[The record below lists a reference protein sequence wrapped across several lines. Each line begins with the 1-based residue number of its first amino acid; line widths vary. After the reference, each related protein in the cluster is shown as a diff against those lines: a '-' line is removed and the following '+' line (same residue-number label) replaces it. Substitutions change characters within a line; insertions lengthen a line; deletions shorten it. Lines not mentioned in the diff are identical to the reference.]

1 MAARRSRALAKPVK
15 DSGGVQIDCR
25 SDDRRSAPTPR
36 RDEMSTQKRIA
47 VVGTGALGGY
57 VGGYLAK
64 NGQDVTLIDMW
75 PENIEAIRSR
85 GLELDGV
92 TPEEKFTVKNA
103 KTMHLTEVQS
113 LSKQKPID
121 IAFVSVKSYDTEWA
135 TMLIKPYLAPDGY
148 VVSLQNCVNEE
159 KIASIVGWGKTL
171 GIIASVI
178 SVDMHDAARIRRTAA
193 KGGEK
198 HTVFRIG
205 EVHGV
210 VTKRVTELVDM
221 FKVID
226 SAKGT
231 TNLWGER
238 WSKLSQNGMRNG
250 VSALTGLTSPQC
262 DLNPAVRR
270 FAIKLG
276 GEAVRVAEALGF
288 QLEKIGGVKP
298 ELLALAA
305 EGNGDAMAE
314 VEEHM
319 TARAKENPRGDMQRP
334 SMAQDIRKGRRT
346 EIDFMNGFIV
356 DKGKILGIPT
366 PSHEKLVELVRK
378 LQRGEITASASHLE
392 G

>member
-1 MAARRSRALAKPVK
+1 VTA
-15 DSGGVQIDCR
+15 
-25 SDDRRSAPTPR
+25 
-36 RDEMSTQKRIA
+36 QKRIA
-47 VVGTGALGGY
+47 MVGTGALGGY
-57 VGGYLAK
+57 IGGYLTK
-64 NGQDVTLIDMW
+64 NGYDVTMIDMW
-75 PENIEAIRSR
+75 PENIEAMRSR

-92 TPEEKFTVKNA
+92 TPDEKFTVRNA

-113 LSKQKPID
+113 LAKQRPID

-135 TMLIKPYLAPDGY
+135 TTLIKPYLAPSGY

-159 KIASIVGWGKTL
+159 KIAAIVGWGKTL
-171 GIIASVI
+171 GVVASLI
-178 SVDMHDAARIRRTAA
+178 SVDMYEPARIRRTAA
-193 KGGEK
+193 KGGAQ

-210 VTKRVTELVDM
+210 MTRRVTELVEM
-221 FKVID
+221 FKTID

-238 WSKLSQNGMRNG
+238 WSKLAQNGMRNG

-305 EGNGDAMAE
+305 EDNRDALAE

-346 EIDFMNGFIV
+346 EIDFMNGFIA
-356 DKGKILGIPT
+356 DKGKLLGIPT
-366 PSHEKLVELVRK
+366 PTHTKLVELVTR
-378 LQRGEITASASHLE
+378 LERGEIQPSPSHL
-392 G
+392 GG